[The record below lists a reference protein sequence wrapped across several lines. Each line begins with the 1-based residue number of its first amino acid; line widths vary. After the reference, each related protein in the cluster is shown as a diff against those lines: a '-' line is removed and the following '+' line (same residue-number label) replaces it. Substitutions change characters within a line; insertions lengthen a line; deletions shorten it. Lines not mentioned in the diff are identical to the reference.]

1 MAKVFKKQNHLNING
16 FLYSIEDPVVMGIL
30 NITPDSFFDGG
41 RFFSPDNALERVKVM
56 VEEGVDIIDVG
67 GWSSRP
73 GSKLISEQEEL
84 NRLLPVLDEIRSSY
98 PDIILSVDTF
108 RSGVARNVVNEF
120 NVNMI
125 NDISAGS
132 MDQKMFE
139 TIADLRVPYILMHM
153 KGTPETM
160 QAEPFYENLFRE
172 IVKYFSEKVDK
183 LRLMGVSDIILDPG
197 FGFGKTLEN
206 NFELLARLDEF
217 KVFELPLL
225 VGLSRK
231 SMIYK
236 TLETTQDHSL
246 EGTVAANIIALQNG
260 ANILRVHDVRAAK
273 ECIRIYVN
281 THS

>member
-16 FLYSIEDPVVMGIL
+16 SLYSIEDPVVMGIL

-98 PDIILSVDTF
+98 PDIVLSVDTF

-160 QAEPFYENLFRE
+160 QTEPFYENLFRE